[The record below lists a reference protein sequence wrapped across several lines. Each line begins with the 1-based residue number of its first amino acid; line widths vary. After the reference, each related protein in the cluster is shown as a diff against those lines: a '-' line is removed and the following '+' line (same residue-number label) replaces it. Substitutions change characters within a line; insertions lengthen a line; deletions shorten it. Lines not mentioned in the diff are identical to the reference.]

1 MDSDVSPFSE
11 PIASTSRAVFT
22 LPYKPQEDD
31 EEDQALFSDPLALEL
46 YQQAWSAC
54 NARIQSTLSGLHDAS
69 LDQIVSFVHA
79 SRNDDPSLYAA
90 LSGRTPLR
98 TGLILGASP
107 GSSSLLFSSLIRQ
120 LTRPLTPSSSS
131 AASPSKPCIVSRLTS
146 RDFSNIKNALRSL
159 IAGFVGSDIE
169 IEMDEEDEDDEGVGY
184 APRTSTL
191 KSALLVPED
200 MLNLT
205 AWYEHRFGKK
215 EKDNAPTLVVLL
227 EDLEATDGKVL
238 TLLLETLS
246 HFTSILP
253 LILLIGVAT
262 SPSALHSLIPSP
274 VANRLDLASFY
285 VDPGVGAFNALVR
298 GVFVDWQAP
307 LALGPR
313 AYTELWRAFEDL
325 SHSIDA
331 TVSTIQYLYMD
342 HFTSQPHAFLTLAPS
357 PAVLA
362 SLPPSTPSAIRCL
375 PSLVSPASSS
385 ASSPLLPILLSPTT
399 PSTDFYAAIES
410 CRADLEAWYG
420 ERSVAFECV
429 WGMMDFWEKRRGLE
443 TVLGM
448 LLGEQGGGA
457 GLGKVTEDLCG
468 LVLQASSTKLPL
480 FLRSLTSRLTAF
492 SSSHPTHPTSL
503 LTFLS
508 SQLAALQPILDAPRP
523 AGRSNLINS
532 HLAGGALALPGF
544 GGLRGAGGLTQGDR
558 DFSRI
563 AKETADG
570 LKSRLKAALRPC
582 TDLLLHELWFTDDT
596 SASKRFHPAP
606 LPTLLRTLAKLDPYS
621 SPTYSA
627 EEESDTLPLDLAV
640 AYRTYKETHVAGR
653 LVNLGEW
660 WSAWELGAGEEPEG
674 TGNGGGGKGK
684 KGRRNKRAREE
695 EEDDE
700 EEDDEDEEDEG
711 DEGPQRRKQAR
722 FLRAV
727 GDLAHL
733 GFVLPTTRKPEHLLK
748 CVY

>member
-1 MDSDVSPFSE
+1 MS
-11 PIASTSRAVFT
+11 ASRPA
-22 LPYKPQEDD
+22 
-31 EEDQALFSDPLALEL
+31 
-46 YQQAWSAC
+46 
-54 NARIQSTLSGLHDAS
+54 TLSGLHDAS

-107 GSSSLLFSSLIRQ
+107 GSSSILFSSLIRQ
-120 LTRPLTPSSSS
+120 LARPVNPSPSS
-131 AASPSKPCIVSRLTS
+131 AALPPKPCIVSRLTS

-159 IAGFVGSDIE
+159 IAGFVGSDVE
-169 IEMDEEDEDDEGVGY
+169 IEMDEEDEDEEGVGY

-200 MLNLT
+200 LLNLT

-227 EDLEATDGKVL
+227 EDLEATDGKIL
-238 TLLLETLS
+238 TLVLETLS
-246 HFTSILP
+246 HFTSTLP
-253 LILLIGVAT
+253 LIFLIGVAT

-298 GVFVDWQAP
+298 GVFVDWEAP
-307 LALGPR
+307 LALGPK
-313 AYTELWRAFEDL
+313 AYAELWRAFDDL
-325 SHSIDA
+325 THSIDA
-331 TVSTIQYLYMD
+331 TVSTIQYLYMN

-357 PAVLA
+357 PTVLA
-362 SLPPSTPSAIRCL
+362 SLPPFTPSAIRCL

-385 ASSPLLPILLSPTT
+385 ASSPLVPVLLSPTT
-399 PSTDFYAAIES
+399 PSTDFYKAIES
-410 CRADLEAWYG
+410 CRTDLEAWYG

-429 WGMMDFWEKRRGLE
+429 CGMLDFWEKRRGLE
-443 TVLGM
+443 SVLGM

-457 GLGKVTEDLCG
+457 GLGNVAEDLCG

-480 FLRSLTSRLTAF
+480 FLRSLTSRLATF
-492 SSSHPTHPTSL
+492 SSSHPTHPISL

-508 SQLAALQPILDAPRP
+508 SQLAALQPVLDAPRP

-532 HLAGGALALPGF
+532 HLAGGALVLPGF
-544 GGLRGAGGLTQGDR
+544 GGLGGAGGLTQADR
-558 DFSRI
+558 EFSKI
-563 AKETADG
+563 AKETAEG
-570 LKSRLKAALRPC
+570 LKSRLKDALRPC

-596 SASKRFHPAP
+596 STSKRFYPAP
-606 LPTLLRTLAKLDPYS
+606 LPSLLRTLAKLDPYS
-621 SPTYSA
+621 SPSYSA
-627 EEESDTLPLDLAV
+627 GDESDTLPLDLAV

-674 TGNGGGGKGK
+674 AGTARGGRGK
-684 KGRRNKRAREE
+684 KGRRHKRTRDEEDEEEEGEE
-695 EEDDE
+695 EEDP
-700 EEDDEDEEDEG
+700 EDEE